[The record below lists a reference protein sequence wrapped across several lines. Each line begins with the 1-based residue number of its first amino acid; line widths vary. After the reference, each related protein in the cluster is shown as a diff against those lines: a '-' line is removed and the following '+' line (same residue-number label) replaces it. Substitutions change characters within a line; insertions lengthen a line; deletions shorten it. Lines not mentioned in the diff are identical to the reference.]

1 MVEVREI
8 HMPGPEDL
16 RPVEAAP
23 RTPVRL
29 RNIDPKTDDARLE
42 QIRQE
47 PHVVQFLG
55 DKSSPAI
62 LHAIT
67 EFNLGYTFGVVAERP
82 QLEQVTDIQG
92 STPLPAELTPSAAQT
107 DQLDGWVYFIPDNS
121 KTPRAFISG
130 NTRIYDITYAKAA
143 DAPPGIMADA
153 IKQACLRVANRLE
166 IEKEKA
172 AARFTKSYD
181 NKASTAQKTLDRI
194 ASEKTDVVAYVDP
207 DNVRSIHALEKAGF
221 IAHGMVKHTDEDVQ
235 EKDVLLFQADWN
247 KIRGE

>member
-1 MVEVREI
+1 MVEIREI
-8 HMPGPEDL
+8 HTPGPEDMH
-16 RPVEAAP
+16 PVETAP

-29 RNIDPKTDDARLE
+29 RSIDPKTDDARLE

-47 PHVVQFLG
+47 PHVMQFLG
-55 DKSSPAI
+55 DKSSPAL

-67 EFNLGYTFGVVAERP
+67 EFNMGYTFGVVAERP
-82 QLEQVTDIQG
+82 PLEQSAEIHG
-92 STPLPAELTPSAAQT
+92 STPLPAELTPSPGQT

-130 NTRIYDITYAKAA
+130 NTRIYDITYAKSA

-153 IKQACLRVANRLE
+153 IRQACLRVANRLE

-172 AARFTKSYD
+172 AARFSKSYD
-181 NKASTAQKTLDRI
+181 NKAATAQKTLERI
-194 ASEKTDVVAYVDP
+194 AREKTDVVAYVDP
-207 DNVRSIHALEKAGF
+207 ENVRSIHALEKAGF
-221 IAHGMVKHTDEDVQ
+221 IPHGMVKHTDEDGQ

-247 KIRGE
+247 KIRVE